1 MPKCGQ
7 LRVGAAWVG
16 GKEPDIIAPGRLRYY
31 DKRCRTRIII
41 GATVRGQI
49 GKNSIWR
56 IRRGNGKYGSKFH
69 KKYQEHFRY
78 YNNVAAPGSAHEQRQ
93 TIFKQVMQEIKDMP
107 EEQRAPYKAQAKAYF
122 KRYRGNPG
130 TYKAR
135 GWSSF
140 YLIERLP
147 QLWPIAE

>member
-31 DKRCRTRIII
+31 DKRCRTRIIM

-49 GKNSIWR
+49 AKNSIFR
-56 IRRGNGKYGSKFH
+56 VRPGNGNFGT
-69 KKYQEHFRY
+69 KKGRRYQDHFRY
-78 YNNVAAPGSAHEQRQ
+78 YDNVAVPGSPHEDRQ
-93 TIFKQVMQEIKDMP
+93 TIFRQAMTEIKNMT
-107 EEQRAPYKAQAKAYF
+107 EEERAPYKAMAAAYF
-122 KRYRGNPG
+122 KRYRGNAG

-135 GWSSF
+135 IWTAF
-140 YLIERLP
+140 YLMERLP
-147 QLWPIAE
+147 QLWPIT